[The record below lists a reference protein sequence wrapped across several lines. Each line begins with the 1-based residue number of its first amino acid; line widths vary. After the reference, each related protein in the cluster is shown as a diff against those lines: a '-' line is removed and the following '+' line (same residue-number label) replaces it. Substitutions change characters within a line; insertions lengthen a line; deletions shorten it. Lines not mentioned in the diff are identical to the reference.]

1 MTDVVSPTS
10 EGVRRSPGEGTR
22 CLTVVV
28 GPRRYDIVVDEQLL
42 VAEVLA
48 LVSPG
53 SDLVAM
59 TMAGVALPL
68 GESVTQAR
76 VAPGSM
82 ILTAPARTRL
92 STPRV
97 RRDELEDPDGAS
109 IGLTGGLTGGPPA
122 LQAGAGSRA
131 AAPTPT
137 FGETRQVVISGD
149 IVPGGRSSRR
159 ALERSAPAA
168 PRAEV
173 ADVAAPVLRARL
185 GAAPVVRTPRR
196 PAPGPAK
203 TQDLRQARR
212 RATRGGFVLIAVTL
226 ALLAALGS
234 LRVTGDAVGWTALGG
249 VVMLVVGLVVVQLA
263 DTHRVVCLVSPVL
276 GVVGGVAGASALASG
291 PMVPLIGGCAGG
303 AIVALAGRATGGAD
317 RHVPRVWL
325 AFCASL
331 GGLAL
336 AALALGLSAAG
347 VAAIALAVVAL
358 VSRTAPDLVVD
369 VDDDV
374 LLDINR
380 LSVTSWSPREAR
392 RRLRRGW
399 RIDERAVGDLVR
411 VASIEQAAVLLG
423 LLVVTVG
430 ASAVLFDQIR
440 RESPLSSALL
450 LTATMATLALTARG
464 YRRRR
469 DRVVLRSASAACL
482 VALTVPWVMSL
493 TVGDAVVVAVCGVGA
508 ALVAVALAIAVGG
521 GYRSLWAGRIADL
534 LEMVALVS
542 ALPLAL
548 WSAGLVARAMGLLV

>member
-1 MTDVVSPTS
+1 MSPTS
-10 EGVRRSPGEGTR
+10 EGIRHSPGDGTR

-28 GPRRYDIVVDEQLL
+28 GPRRYDVVVDDQLL
-42 VAEVLA
+42 VGEVLA

-53 SDLVAM
+53 SDLVAV
-59 TMAGVALPL
+59 TMGGVALPL
-68 GESVTQAR
+68 SESIAQAR
-76 VAPGSM
+76 VAPGTM

-92 STPRV
+92 IAPR
-97 RRDELEDPDGAS
+97 RHRDGLGDPDGDLT
-109 IGLTGGLTGGPPA
+109 GLTSGPTGGPPA
-122 LQAGAGSRA
+122 QRLGSGSPA
-131 AAPTPT
+131 PAPTPT
-137 FGETRQVVISGD
+137 FGQTRQVVVPGD
-149 IVPGGRSSRR
+149 IVPGGRSSRQ
-159 ALERSAPAA
+159 ALQRSAPSAHA
-168 PRAEV
+168 TPGAEV

-185 GAAPVVRTPRR
+185 GAAPAVRTPRR
-196 PAPGPAK
+196 RAPAPAK
-203 TQDLRQARR
+203 TQDLRREHR

-226 ALLAALGS
+226 AVLAALGS
-234 LRVTGDAVGWTALGG
+234 LRVTGDAVGWSALGG
-249 VVMLVVGLVVVQLA
+249 VVMVVVGLVVVQLA

-276 GVVGGVAGASALASG
+276 GVVGGIAGASALASG

-303 AIVALAGRATGGAD
+303 AIVALAGRSTGGAD

-399 RIDERAVGDLVR
+399 RIDERAVEDLVR
-411 VASIEQAAVLLG
+411 AASIEQAAVLLG

-430 ASAVLFDQIR
+430 AACVLFDQIR
-440 RESPLSSALL
+440 RESPLASTLL

-482 VALTVPWVMSL
+482 VAVTVPWVMSL
-493 TVGDAVVVAVCGVGA
+493 SVGDAVVVAVCGVGA
-508 ALVAVALAIAVGG
+508 ALVAAALAVAVGG

-542 ALPLAL
+542 ALPIAL
-548 WSAGLVARAMGLLV
+548 WSAGLVERAMALLA